1 MHAMKRLLAI
11 PAAAILL
18 AFAAC
23 EETSTIG
30 STIVEDD
37 ISIVVDSSF
46 TLTGSTVEIGA
57 VQSRTLTQLIGS
69 IDDDHFGSLSSS
81 VVTQF
86 MPAAI
91 IDTTGV
97 TTAEIDSLKLIMRML
112 KTAFTGDSVVPMG
125 VEVYRLNRNLPS
137 PIYSNFSPADYY
149 DPADRLGSA
158 IYSASAAGQ
167 SDTVAASPYRYI
179 EVGMPRSLAN
189 ELFNAYKKNPENF
202 ATPESFINNVFP
214 GVYIAN
220 SYGSGRVSRVTNTMM
235 CMYYHKTVK
244 NETTQKDSTVYY
256 VGNYLA
262 VTPEIV
268 TNNNI
273 RLDMS
278 PSVKQM
284 LDRGDNLMVA
294 PAGLEVEFTF
304 PAREI
309 IDSYNAN
316 KGQNSVVNTLTMK
329 IPADTLSNP
338 AGIPAPPYALLVLA
352 DKKDEFFANNQ
363 LPDNKTSFYAAY
375 DRKNNCYNFTGMRTY
390 LTELLKKEEITPA
403 DVTFR
408 LCPVQV
414 EFETSGSSYW
424 DMTQTESSLVPYVQG
439 PAMVKISLENTKI
452 SFTYSNQ
459 TINY

>member
-1 MHAMKRLLAI
+1 MKRLLAI

-30 STIVEDD
+30 STIVDDD
-37 ISIVVDSSF
+37 ISVVVDSSF
-46 TLTGSTVEIGA
+46 TITGSTVETGA

-69 IDDDHFGSLSSS
+69 IDAENFGSLSSS
-81 VVTQF
+81 VVAQF
-86 MPAAI
+86 MPASVL
-91 IDTTGV
+91 DTTGV
-97 TTAEIDSLKLIMRML
+97 TIADIDSLKLNLRMD
-112 KTAFTGDSVVPMG
+112 KNAFTGDSIVPMG
-125 VEVYRLNRNLPS
+125 IDVYSLNRILPS

-158 IYSASAAGQ
+158 IYSASAVGQ

-179 EVGMPRSLAN
+179 EVGMPRSLAHRI
-189 ELFNAYKKNPENF
+189 FNAYKDNPSNF
-202 ATPESFINNVFP
+202 ATPDAFIKNVFP

-220 SYGSGRVSRVTNTMM
+220 SYGNGRVSRITQTVMN
-235 CMYYHKTVK
+235 MYYHKTVK
-244 NETTQKDSTVYY
+244 NETTQKDSTI
-256 VGNYLA
+256 YLIGSYMA
-262 VTPEIV
+262 VTPEVV

-278 PSVKQM
+278 RNIHDM
-284 LDRGDNLMVA
+284 LDAGDNLIVA

-304 PAREI
+304 PAQEI
-309 IDSYNAN
+309 IDSYNAH
-316 KGQNSVVNTLTMK
+316 KGQSSVINTLTMS
-329 IPADTLSNP
+329 IPADTLANP
-338 AGIPAPPYALLVLA
+338 AGIPAPPYVLLVLA

-363 LPDNKTSFYAAY
+363 LPDKKTSFYAAY
-375 DRKNNCYNFTGMRTY
+375 DRTNRCYSFAGLRSYIVN
-390 LTELLKKEEITPA
+390 LLDKDEITPA

-414 EFETSGSSYW
+414 EFETTGSSYW
-424 DMTQTESSLVPYVQG
+424 DYSTTESALVPYVQG
-439 PAMVKISLENTKI
+439 PAMVKISLDKTKI